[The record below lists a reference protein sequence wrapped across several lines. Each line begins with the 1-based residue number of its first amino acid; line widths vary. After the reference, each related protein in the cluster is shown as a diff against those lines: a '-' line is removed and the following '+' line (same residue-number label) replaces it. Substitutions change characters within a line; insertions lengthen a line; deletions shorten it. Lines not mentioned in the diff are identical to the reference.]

1 MDVVGTSEKEDN
13 YIQLLF
19 LAYAKEEA
27 SHKQVFFPG
36 FPASA
41 EITHIYCGWSWQM
54 FVMWVRYESLISWNW
69 CQEEMKVK
77 KNKKLNIKIFK
88 NFKTFES

>member
-41 EITHIYCGWSWQM
+41 EITHIYCGWSWQT
-54 FVMWVRYESLISWNW
+54 VRYVGKIRISHFLKLVPRRDES
-69 CQEEMKVK
+69 QEE
-77 KNKKLNIKIFK
+77 
-88 NFKTFES
+88 